1 MSRAWEPCPGRRLVA
16 RPGQVL
22 QIPAR
27 RIKAASPAPPLGF
40 GLKVGGLGF
49 PQEQGK
55 MLGINRLNIN
65 S

>member
-1 MSRAWEPCPGRRLVA
+1 MVLVCRSPRAGSHGVSKIAA
-16 RPGQVL
+16 R
-22 QIPAR
+22 A
-27 RIKAASPAPPLGF
+27 IKAASPALSLGF
-40 GLKVGGLGF
+40 GTGWLKFGRLGF